1 MIYSNIMSFLYKKR
15 GFSEMKRVFG
25 IFEAVFD
32 AFYLIVASILCFM
45 LLLTDSTNNA
55 RLLASIMAIL
65 LVCGDAFHLFPR
77 IMVIFTHQEERFR
90 LALGRGKQI
99 TSITMTV
106 FYLLLWQIGLLIFP
120 TKVSDLGT
128 YLVYFLVTVRILICL
143 LPQNKWQ
150 DRYPPTN
157 WGIYRNIPFILL
169 GIIAALLFFVHRN
182 IIPDLSLMWLAII
195 LSFIFYLPVVLW
207 SNKNPKIGMLM
218 LPKTCVYLWMLTMCL
233 SL

>member
-1 MIYSNIMSFLYKKR
+1 MSYYEIKG
-15 GFSEMKRVFG
+15 GFQQLKRVFG

-32 AFYLIVASILCFM
+32 ALYLITTLFLCFI
-45 LLLTDSTNNA
+45 LLLTSSTNTTRMMA
-55 RLLASIMAIL
+55 GIMAMV
-65 LVCGDAFHLFPR
+65 LVGGDAFHLIPR
-77 IMVIFTHQEERFR
+77 MKVIITHQEERYR

-106 FYLLLWQIGLLIFP
+106 FYLLLWNIGLLLYS
-120 TKVSDLGT
+120 TKISNFWS
-128 YLVYFLVTVRILICL
+128 YLVYFLVTMRILICL

-157 WGIYRNIPFILL
+157 WGIYRNIPFLLL
-169 GIIAALLFFVHRN
+169 GIVVSLQFYVHKD
-182 IIPDLSLMWLAII
+182 ILPGLGLMWLAII
-195 LSFIFYLPVVLW
+195 LSFVFYIPVVLW

-218 LPKTCVYLWMLTMCL
+218 LPKTCVYVWMLTMLL